1 MNLIPEGFPKL
12 VKWRLQ
18 TEGEPSR
25 VLGWDQ
31 RKPRGPASAFQLRPN
46 DQGGPLSFEGL
57 AGGLRPPPHFHS
69 TPGYGR
75 VPVGNGQA
83 AAGLS
88 AVCAPGIAAE
98 DDGGTAAIIVPAEL
112 ALGLTGFAFFFL
124 ADFFFRPA
132 AFFLDDFLTA
142 TFFFDDFFFFF
153 FLPPFLAFFFAM
165 TSSLRVVE
173 QRSPAISGRT
183 IQPHPGLA
191 PRVRAEFH
199 ALRHQ
204 RLPLATRS

>member
-1 MNLIPEGFPKL
+1 MRL
-12 VKWRLQ
+12 VQ
-18 TEGEPSR
+18 IEPSR
-25 VLGWDQ
+25 VLVWDQ
-31 RKPRGPASAFQLRPN
+31 GKPRGPASAFQLRPN
-46 DQGGPLSFEGL
+46 DQGGPLSFEGP
-57 AGGLRPPPHFHS
+57 AGGLRPPPHS
-69 TPGYGR
+69 LPAPGYGR

-83 AAGLS
+83 AAGFS
-88 AVCAPGIAAE
+88 AVCAPDVAAE
-98 DDGGTAAIIVPAEL
+98 DDGATAAVIVPAEL

-142 TFFFDDFFFFF
+142 TFFFFDDFFFFF

-183 IQPHPGLA
+183 IQPRPGLA
-191 PRVRAEFH
+191 PRVRTEFRG
-199 ALRHQ
+199 LRHQ
-204 RLPLATRS
+204 RLPLAARS